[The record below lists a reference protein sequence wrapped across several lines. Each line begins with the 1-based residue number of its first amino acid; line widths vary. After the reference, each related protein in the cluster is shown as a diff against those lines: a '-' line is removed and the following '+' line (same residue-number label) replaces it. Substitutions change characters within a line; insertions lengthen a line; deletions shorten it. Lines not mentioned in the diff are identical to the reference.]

1 MKRKPIDGFFLY
13 FFVAVFAIIILAPI
27 YWLLVSA
34 FSSKAELLS
43 VPVHWFPKQIYLG
56 NFTKIFQGGLNISGG
71 EVPPFG
77 TAVKN
82 SMIVAGVTTLICI
95 TIGGLAAYAFGRM
108 RFFLS
113 NQLFIAIIALR
124 MLPEIVMV
132 VPLYMIM
139 KRLGLNNTL
148 IGLILVYSCFTLPFV
163 IWMME
168 SYFESIPVELED
180 AASIDGLSRAGIFLK
195 IIVPLSLPGL
205 ITTAIF
211 TLLTAWDEFLFAL
224 IMTSTYEAKTLTVAI
239 SEFTTRHMI
248 DYGLMM
254 TGGLLSALPPLLI
267 ALALQKYII
276 SGLTSGAV
284 KG

>member
-1 MKRKPIDGFFLY
+1 MKRKPLDEFFLY
-13 FFVAVFAIIILAPI
+13 FFVFLFALIILAPF
-27 YWLLVSA
+27 YWLVVSA

-43 VPVHWFPKQIYLG
+43 VPIHWFPEKIYLG
-56 NFTKIFQGGLNISGG
+56 NITKIFQGGLNISGG

-82 SMIVAGVTTLICI
+82 SIIVAGVTTLICI
-95 TIGGLAAYAFGRM
+95 TTGSLAAYAFGRM
-108 RFFLS
+108 SFFLS

-124 MLPEIVMV
+124 MLPEIVTV
-132 VPLYMIM
+132 VPLYIIM
-139 KRLGLNNTL
+139 KKLGLNNTL
-148 IGLILVYSCFTLPFV
+148 LGLILVYTSFTLPFV

-168 SYFESIPVELED
+168 SYFEAIPVELED
-180 AASIDGLSRAGIFLK
+180 AASIDGLSRLGIFFK
-195 IIVPLSLPGL
+195 IIMPLSLPGL

-224 IMTSTYEAKTLTVAI
+224 IMTSTYQAKTLTVAI

-254 TGGLLSALPPLLI
+254 TGGLLSALPPLLV
-267 ALALQKYII
+267 ALALQKYIV
-276 SGLTSGAV
+276 SGLTSGAI

>member
-1 MKRKPIDGFFLY
+1 MKRKPLDEFFLY
-13 FFVAVFAIIILAPI
+13 FFVFLFALIILAPF
-27 YWLLVSA
+27 YWLVVSA

-43 VPVHWFPKQIYLG
+43 VPIHWFPEKIYLG
-56 NFTKIFQGGLNISGG
+56 NITKIFQGGLNISGG

-82 SMIVAGVTTLICI
+82 SIIVAGVTTLICI
-95 TIGGLAAYAFGRM
+95 TVGSLAAYAFGRM
-108 RFFLS
+108 SFFLS

-124 MLPEIVMV
+124 MLPEIVTV
-132 VPLYMIM
+132 VPLYIIM
-139 KRLGLNNTL
+139 KKLGLNNTL
-148 IGLILVYSCFTLPFV
+148 LGLILVYTSFTLPFV

-168 SYFESIPVELED
+168 SYFEAIPVELED
-180 AASIDGLSRAGIFLK
+180 AASIDGLSRLGIFFK
-195 IIVPLSLPGL
+195 IVMPLSLPGL

-224 IMTSTYEAKTLTVAI
+224 IMTSTYQAKTLTVAI

-254 TGGLLSALPPLLI
+254 TGGLLSALPPLLV
-267 ALALQKYII
+267 ALALQKYIV
-276 SGLTSGAV
+276 SGLTSGAI

>member
-1 MKRKPIDGFFLY
+1 MKRKPLDEFFLY
-13 FFVAVFAIIILAPI
+13 FFVFLFALIILAPF
-27 YWLLVSA
+27 YWLVVSA

-43 VPVHWFPKQIYLG
+43 VPIHWFPEKIYLG
-56 NFTKIFQGGLNISGG
+56 NITKIFQGGLNISGG

-82 SMIVAGVTTLICI
+82 SIIVAGVTTLICI
-95 TIGGLAAYAFGRM
+95 TVGSLAAYAFGRM
-108 RFFLS
+108 SFFLS

-124 MLPEIVMV
+124 MLPEIVTV
-132 VPLYMIM
+132 VPLYIIM
-139 KRLGLNNTL
+139 KKLGLNNTL
-148 IGLILVYSCFTLPFV
+148 LGLILVYTSFTLPFV

-168 SYFESIPVELED
+168 SYFEAIPVELED
-180 AASIDGLSRAGIFLK
+180 AASIDGLNKLGIFFK
-195 IIVPLSLPGL
+195 IVMPLSLPGL

-224 IMTSTYEAKTLTVAI
+224 IMTSTYQAKTLTVAI

-254 TGGLLSALPPLLI
+254 TGGLLSALPPLLV
-267 ALALQKYII
+267 ALALQKYIV
-276 SGLTSGAV
+276 SGLTSGAI

>member
-1 MKRKPIDGFFLY
+1 MKRKPLDEFFLY
-13 FFVAVFAIIILAPI
+13 FFVFLFALIILAPF
-27 YWLLVSA
+27 YWLVVSA

-43 VPVHWFPKQIYLG
+43 VPIHWFPEKIYLG
-56 NFTKIFQGGLNISGG
+56 NITKIFQGGLNISGG

-82 SMIVAGVTTLICI
+82 SIIVAGVTTLICI
-95 TIGGLAAYAFGRM
+95 TVGSLAAYAFGRM
-108 RFFLS
+108 SFFLS

-124 MLPEIVMV
+124 MLPEIVTV
-132 VPLYMIM
+132 VPLYIIM
-139 KRLGLNNTL
+139 KKLGLNNTL
-148 IGLILVYSCFTLPFV
+148 LGLILVYTSFTLPFV

-168 SYFESIPVELED
+168 SYFEAIPVELED
-180 AASIDGLSRAGIFLK
+180 AASIDGLSRLGIFFK
-195 IIVPLSLPGL
+195 IIMPLSLPGL

-224 IMTSTYEAKTLTVAI
+224 IMTSTYQAKTLTVAI

-254 TGGLLSALPPLLI
+254 TGGLLSALPPLLV
-267 ALALQKYII
+267 ALALQKYIV
-276 SGLTSGAV
+276 SGLTSGAI